1 MKIVDYE
8 LYNVPPRWVFLKLIT
23 DEGIV
28 GWGEPVTEG
37 NSRASSAAVAD
48 IVEMYL
54 MGKDPLEINR
64 HWQAMY
70 RGKHFRGGAILM
82 SAISG
87 IDQALWDIK
96 GKHYGTPVYELM
108 GGAVKDQVETY
119 QWIGGDEASEIA
131 AAAARAKENGYN
143 TIKIVPISRMKYI
156 EDPSVLDD
164 ASEALKIT
172 REHVGDEIDI
182 AVDLRG
188 RVSQSM
194 LKPIMERLDR
204 YDPMFY
210 EDPLRPEYVDHLY
223 RLKQYTRT
231 PFASGEQLYTRWQY
245 RTVLSDRSVDLIQPN
260 PSHSGGLTE
269 THRISTMAE
278 AYDIGIFLHCP
289 LGPISFASG
298 LQVATATQNVHMLS
312 QHLDIHA
319 PTNNDRLAYLDDP
332 GCFEFD
338 DGFVTAPEKPGLG
351 ISIDEEYVQERA
363 EEDVNWQMPLW
374 YHDDGSLAEW

>member
-8 LYNVPPRWVFLKLIT
+8 LYNVPPRWVLLKLIT
-23 DEGIV
+23 DKGIV

-37 NSRASSAAVAD
+37 NSHASSAAVAD

-54 MGKDPLEINR
+54 MGKDPLAINQ
-64 HWQAMY
+64 HWEAMY
-70 RGKHFRGGAILM
+70 RGNHFRGGAILM

-96 GKHYGTPVYELM
+96 GKYYETPVYELL

-131 AAAARAKENGYN
+131 AAAVRATENGYS
-143 TIKIVPISRMKYI
+143 TIKIVPISRIKYI
-156 EDPSVLDD
+156 EEPAVLD
-164 ASEALKIT
+164 AAAEALKIT
-172 REHVGDEIDI
+172 REHVGDEVDI

-204 YDPMFY
+204 HDPMFY
-210 EDPLRPEYVDHLY
+210 EDPLRPEYVNNLNEM
-223 RLKQYTRT
+223 KQRTKT

-245 RTVLSDRSVDLIQPN
+245 RTVLEDRSVDIIQPN

-269 THRISTMAE
+269 THRISTMSE

-289 LGPISFASG
+289 LGPVSFASG
-298 LQVATATQNVHMLS
+298 LQVAIATQNVHMLS
-312 QHLDIHA
+312 QHLDIHD
-319 PTNNDRLAYLDDP
+319 PTNNDRLAYLEDP
-332 GCFEFD
+332 GCFKFD

-351 ISIDEEYVQERA
+351 ISIDEDYVQERS